1 MIFLQIIQSK
11 IRKDQ
16 QNLCMH
22 FRTNSLNGCTT
33 FKHSVFSTNTCK
45 SSAISITACK
55 PTGLFNRDCE
65 PTHKLKKSVRRPKP
79 LSVIWAEAVLYHDTC
94 WKTAVFARLN
104 IYKTHTIAFDSI
116 WLHLRILLHAEVE
129 ILIEPRSFE
138 VSVSLSSAATHG
150 FVTLLIK
157 SGNNVQSHVNTLA
170 VTHLL
175 KLKSTRT
182 LYLNEIDWKK
192 GNSSVGFISVI

>member
-1 MIFLQIIQSK
+1 MLHDCLCLLLEVINHHIFVLGCHLKINDEFTSRGLQDNVSHCMSLTKNMLKEYNAEQDIYIVCSSEKDWPHSKGIFKLQTYLIFLQIIQSK

-79 LSVIWAEAVLYHDTC
+79 LSVI
-94 WKTAVFARLN
+94 
-104 IYKTHTIAFDSI
+104 
-116 WLHLRILLHAEVE
+116 
-129 ILIEPRSFE
+129 
-138 VSVSLSSAATHG
+138 
-150 FVTLLIK
+150 
-157 SGNNVQSHVNTLA
+157 
-170 VTHLL
+170 
-175 KLKSTRT
+175 
-182 LYLNEIDWKK
+182 
-192 GNSSVGFISVI
+192 